1 MAVQKHTAPQSHAAH
16 FAASLSK
23 SQRNHLRVLLLHE
36 HACKDLRRALGITK
50 AEKISHAQHA
60 TGLARRG
67 QTIKLFK
74 DFADHSPANLSSV
87 DTHAVAGKAGSL

>member
-16 FAASLSK
+16 FTASLST

-36 HACKDLRRALGITK
+36 HACRDLRRALGINK
-50 AEKISHAQHA
+50 AEAISHAQHA

-67 QTIKLFK
+67 QTIQLFK
-74 DFADHSPANLSSV
+74 DHAQHNPANLTAT
-87 DTHAVAGKAGSL
+87 DTHAAAGKAGSL